1 MKYILTLIISIIL
14 VSCGATVAYDY
25 DTATDFS
32 VYKTYNYYPNIK
44 SNLSNLDNTR
54 IIKATDSILMA
65 RGFEKSESPQLLI
78 NFFATEFLT
87 QSNTSIGFG
96 VGTGGYNGGVGVSGG
111 IPVGGDIV
119 NQKITIDFIDNK
131 EDKLIWQA
139 VGNDELKVKA
149 NSQQK
154 DDYYFSLISKIMKGY
169 PPQKK

>member
-1 MKYILTLIISIIL
+1 MKYLITLVVSIVLI
-14 VSCGATVAYDY
+14 SCGATVAYDY

-32 VYKTYNYYPNIK
+32 GYRSYNYYPNLK

-54 IIKATDSILMA
+54 IIIVTDLYMLSK
-65 RGFEKSESPQLLI
+65 GFEKSESPQLLI

-87 QSNTSIGFG
+87 QSNTIIGIG
-96 VGTGGYNGGVGVSGG
+96 VGAGGYNGGVGVSGG
-111 IPVGGDIV
+111 IPVGGDILK
-119 NQKITIDFIDNK
+119 QKITFDFIDNI

-154 DDYYFSLISKIMKGY
+154 DAYYFTIISKILKGY
-169 PPQKK
+169 PPKK